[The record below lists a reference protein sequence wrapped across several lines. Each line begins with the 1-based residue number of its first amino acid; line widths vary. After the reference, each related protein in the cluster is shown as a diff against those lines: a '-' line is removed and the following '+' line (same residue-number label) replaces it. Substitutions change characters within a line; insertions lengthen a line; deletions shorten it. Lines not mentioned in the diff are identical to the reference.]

1 MNLIWIFGLAKCTP
15 FERVV
20 DKTVPGTCWDKTKLV
35 HFQLFASCKIPGPS
49 ANRALAKSLHRL
61 FGHLGLRP
69 RYPAMADPHG
79 ADYEN
84 TRESRSGYCNEPG
97 CCVRLLRGPTQCFSL
112 LTTHSAGVTA
122 IVKSVMAVSMT
133 DPDFT
138 YERVDL
144 TIWTL
149 SEPAVSIM
157 AISIPVL

>member
-49 ANRALAKSLHRL
+49 SNRALAKPLHRL

-69 RYPAMADPHG
+69 RCLAMADPHG

-84 TRESRSGYCNEPG
+84 T
-97 CCVRLLRGPTQCFSL
+97 
-112 LTTHSAGVTA
+112 
-122 IVKSVMAVSMT
+122 
-133 DPDFT
+133 
-138 YERVDL
+138 
-144 TIWTL
+144 
-149 SEPAVSIM
+149 
-157 AISIPVL
+157 